1 MIDFSISL
9 PSFSVFVDVNGRMDT
24 DKNPARGIS
33 LLPAGFFISTSG
45 NVAGV
50 LLHANPEPDPLSRE
64 QVRFLNPRSWRCTM
78 ITAIGGWLG
87 DFLGDIDGL
96 MIALMIF
103 MALDYMTGV
112 MCAIIDKKVLILF
125 MVGVTNI
132 VDLHVICSGSALRG
146 GKFRNIIRQC
156 NIFIVWREKTWYI
169 LACCIFMPVIRK
181 MKRYLIWTGI

>member
-1 MIDFSISL
+1 M
-9 PSFSVFVDVNGRMDT
+9 
-24 DKNPARGIS
+24 
-33 LLPAGFFISTSG
+33 
-45 NVAGV
+45 
-50 LLHANPEPDPLSRE
+50 
-64 QVRFLNPRSWRCTM
+64 
-78 ITAIGGWLG
+78 G